1 MGTYSLLGRDCAWQ
15 RYKTERNSPA
25 GASMRPLWRT
35 LYNLAANSD
44 IDDISLERL
53 KGECV
58 KEVKRLN
65 GNFTFK
71 DANDWQKGYYTKE
84 NDVEKEADTNSPW
97 GDNLRASFVENCQ
110 DFCTIRL
117 RRGRNI

>member
-1 MGTYSLLGRDCAWQ
+1 MPLRKLFKTISDLLLTLKSCWRMSPLSVSYFWEAETYKL
-15 RYKTERNSPA
+15 
-25 GASMRPLWRT
+25 
-35 LYNLAANSD
+35 D

-117 RRGRNI
+117 RRG